1 MKLIRPVRRDDE
13 HAERLGTMRKMMQQL
28 ERSLICPMNILENE
42 EHWLVG
48 GKSFEHG
55 EDQFERSFL
64 LPLRI
69 TFGSASLPCFQLRE
83 DRREHCAQ
91 WTKNLRDCFSFSL
104 LDPEPKGVHER
115 RVGDRRFGARAA
127 SFDHPDL
134 PRRHVVFE
142 IANEA
147 ALSDSRVASDEH
159 NTAGAAD
166 CTVESLDQCLK
177 GLVAAN

>member
-1 MKLIRPVRRDDE
+1 V
-13 HAERLGTMRKMMQQL
+13 
-28 ERSLICPMNILENE
+28 NILENE

-55 EDQFERSFL
+55 KDQLERSFL
-64 LPLRI
+64 LAFRI
-69 TFGSASLPCFQLRE
+69 TFGSASLPSFQLWE

-115 RVGDRRFGARAA
+115 RVGNRRFGARAA
-127 SFDHPDL
+127 PFDHPDL

-147 ALSDSRVASDEH
+147 ALSDSRVAADEH
-159 NTAGAAD
+159 NAAGATD
-166 CTVESLDQCLK
+166 GTVEPLDQCPE